1 MVREIGVGDASYSLF
16 ATIILIPGFNMI
28 RLLLVLA
35 LCSQVA
41 VPQAKAPRE
50 RVEHSKDSLAK
61 IHELV
66 EKEKAVLVDVRTQ
79 EEWDQGRV
87 AGAVHVPSDSLRKHS
102 YDAEK
107 IAKLLPKDKP
117 LYLYCQIG
125 MRSKQA
131 AVLLIREGY
140 DARALKQGPEE
151 IVEEGGFEME
161 AGEKAIKVE

>member
-1 MVREIGVGDASYSLF
+1 
-16 ATIILIPGFNMI
+16 MI

-35 LCSQVA
+35 FCVLVTGSQVTA
-41 VPQAKAPRE
+41 SHAAEPRTRV

-61 IHELV
+61 IHGLV
-66 EKEKAVLVDVRTQ
+66 EEDKAVLVDVRTN
-79 EEWDQGRV
+79 EEWVKGHV

-102 YDAEK
+102 YDAAK

-140 DARALKQGPEE
+140 DARALKQGTEE
-151 IVEEGGFEME
+151 IVESGAGFEME
-161 AGEKAIKVE
+161 AGEKAVAAE

>member
-1 MVREIGVGDASYSLF
+1 
-16 ATIILIPGFNMI
+16 MI

-35 LCSQVA
+35 LCTLVTVSQVTGA
-41 VPQAKAPRE
+41 QAAEPRARV
-50 RVEHSKDSLAK
+50 RVEHTKDSLAK

-66 EKEKAVLVDVRTQ
+66 EKEEAVLVDVRTN
-79 EEWDQGRV
+79 EEWVKGHV

-140 DARALKQGPEE
+140 DARALKQGTEE
-151 IVEEGGFEME
+151 IVESGAGFEME
-161 AGEKAIKVE
+161 AGEKAVVE